1 MNSHTLRLC
10 IAPDHPAIAG
20 HFPGFPV
27 VPGVVLLDETLHA
40 IECAQAEELG
50 RDGESLWQVSTVKYH
65 RAVRPGESLQL
76 EYQVQ
81 PDGHTRFELRSAE
94 ALVAGGILERRP
106 AATLLPASP
115 P

>member
-1 MNSHTLRLC
+1 MTSHTVSLC

-40 IECAQAEELG
+40 IECAQAAECG
-50 RDGESLWQVSTVKYH
+50 GDDDSLWHVGTVKYH
-65 RAVRPGESLQL
+65 RAVRPGELLQL
-76 EYQVQ
+76 EYQLQ
-81 PDGHTRFELRSAE
+81 PDGRTRFELRSAD
-94 ALVAGGILERRP
+94 ALVAGGTLERRP
-106 AATLLPASP
+106 PAALLPASP